1 MKLGVEV
8 GLSPGH
14 IVLDGE
20 PAPLPKG
27 GMSLYS
33 KMKAGLECC
42 KMFDIELSD
51 QASSCCTSVKCDVT
65 VTCVVDLFTF
75 YYSQIV
81 IRVSVLNRSQKTETV
96 KAGKSST
103 KSSSDKHLME
113 SSRDTSGPADMDSCV
128 TITDETVLADQS
140 ASTTTTDRTL
150 HTVSKPSVTGR
161 GNTSDTSA
169 PLRTVV
175 ADAEV
180 TDPAAKSTSRL
191 FDLVNADSPVAQ
203 VSQFIF
209 DI

>member
-1 MKLGVEV
+1 MKLGVKV

-42 KMFDIELSD
+42 KMFDIELSYL
-51 QASSCCTSVKCDVT
+51 ASSCCTSVKCDVT

-103 KSSSDKHLME
+103 KLSSDKHLME

-128 TITDETVLADQS
+128 TITDETVLTDQS
-140 ASTTTTDRTL
+140 ATTSTTDRTL
-150 HTVSKPSVTGR
+150 HTVSKPSVAGR
-161 GNTSDTSA
+161 GNMSDTSA

-175 ADAEV
+175 ANAEV

-191 FDLVNADSPVAQ
+191 FDLVNTDSPVAQ
-203 VSQFIF
+203 VSPFIF

>member
-1 MKLGVEV
+1 
-8 GLSPGH
+8 
-14 IVLDGE
+14 
-20 PAPLPKG
+20 
-27 GMSLYS
+27 
-33 KMKAGLECC
+33 MKAGLECC
-42 KMFDIELSD
+42 KMFDIKLSD
-51 QASSCCTSVKCDVT
+51 QALSCTSVKCEVT

-75 YYSQIV
+75 YYSQFV

-140 ASTTTTDRTL
+140 AAAATTTTTERTL

-161 GNTSDTSA
+161 GNMSDTSA

-175 ADAEV
+175 ANAEV